1 MSNRQ
6 RITIAATFV
15 TVVGSIALA
24 SPAAALAR
32 AAPLPKCDAKCGNLD
47 LTRFD
52 GHLTR
57 PKLRAEVFN
66 DSTTEAFGSR
76 SE

>member
-1 MSNRQ
+1 
-6 RITIAATFV
+6 V
-15 TVVGSIALA
+15 
-24 SPAAALAR
+24 
-32 AAPLPKCDAKCGNLD
+32 D

-66 DSTTEAFGSR
+66 DSTTEAVDSR
-76 SE
+76 NE

>member
-1 MSNRQ
+1 MEGD
-6 RITIAATFV
+6 
-15 TVVGSIALA
+15 VVFTTEAPLGEVAQLDGHRVALA
-24 SPAAALAR
+24 QRLLVLR
-32 AAPLPKCDAKCGNLD
+32 GKLD

-66 DSTTEAFGSR
+66 DSTTEAVDSR
-76 SE
+76 NE